1 MTPVIELRGLRKSF
15 GATTVLHGV
24 DLQLHEGEFLV
35 FVGPSGCG
43 KSTLLRLIAGLEEAS
58 GGQLLIDGQDCT
70 QAHPSERR
78 LAMVFQSYALYP
90 HMTVAQ
96 NLSFGMRMRGEP
108 KAEIERK
115 LQRAVQ
121 MLKLAP
127 YLQRKPGEL
136 SGGQC
141 QRVAI
146 GRALVQQPRAF
157 LFDEPLSNLDAELRL
172 HMRVELAALHREL
185 GSSMVYVTHDQVE
198 AMTLADRIVVL
209 RDGRIEQTGAPL
221 ALYRNPANAFVASF
235 IGSPG
240 INLFDAVLLPAHVPG
255 SCAGAAAQL
264 GVRPEHWQCVSPDH
278 IGAIAARAL
287 HIERLG
293 AQSYLYAEA
302 SGLGRVC
309 VALPGEQ
316 ALSVGEPVGLLPL
329 AAWVY
334 AFDAQGLRVSPDK

>member
-1 MTPVIELRGLRKSF
+1 MNPVIAPVIELRGLRKSF
-15 GATTVLHGV
+15 GATTVLQGV
-24 DLQLHEGEFLV
+24 DLQLQEGEFLV

-58 GGQLLIDGQDCT
+58 GGQLLIDGKDCT
-70 QAHPSERR
+70 RAHPSERR

-96 NLSFGMRMRGEP
+96 NLSFGMRMRGVP
-108 KAEIERK
+108 KAEIAAK
-115 LQRAVQ
+115 LERAVRT
-121 MLKLAP
+121 LKLEP

-146 GRALVQQPRAF
+146 GRALVQQPRVF

-185 GSSMVYVTHDQVE
+185 GSSMIYVTHDQVE

-221 ALYRNPANAFVASF
+221 DLYHHPVNEFVAGF
-235 IGSPG
+235 IGSPA
-240 INLFDAVLLPAHVPG
+240 INLFDAAALPALAQP
-255 SCAGAAAQL
+255 GAARL
-264 GVRPEHWQCVSPDH
+264 GVRPEHWQLVALGTA
-278 IGAIAARAL
+278 GAVPARAL
-287 HIERLG
+287 HVERLG
-293 AQSYLYAEA
+293 ALGYLYAETER
-302 SGLGRVC
+302 LGRVC
-309 VALPGEQ
+309 VQLPGDLRVSAGEQ
-316 ALSVGEPVGLLPL
+316 LALQ
-329 AAWVY
+329 AAPDAVY
-334 AFDAQGLRVSPDK
+334 AFDAEGRRLSRP